1 MGKFGYK
8 LAQFMMGRHGMDQF
22 SRDLMAYGMILVVAD
37 IFIPGRIVSYIGYL
51 IVIFAI
57 YRIFSRNNA
66 KMMAQLS
73 WYKTYVDNP
82 LRAFLNRDR
91 KNYRYFRC
99 PCCRQ
104 VQKAPKGRGR
114 IRVTCHKCGNVF
126 EKKV

>member
-1 MGKFGYK
+1 
-8 LAQFMMGRHGMDQF
+8 MMGRHGMDQF

-37 IFIPGRIVSYIGYL
+37 IFIPGNIASYIGYV

-99 PCCRQ
+99 PCCKQ
-104 VQKAPKGRGR
+104 IQKAPKDRGR